1 MVVIKHITEMQA
13 WANQAR
19 AGAKRIGFV
28 PTMGYL
34 HEGHL
39 SLVRVAKAQSDAVV
53 ASIFVNPLQFG
64 PAEDLARY
72 PRDFD
77 RDRAMLV
84 KEGVDVVFYPEAAE
98 MYPTDFTTLVQVSKL
113 TETLCG
119 RSRPGHFQGVTTVV
133 AKLFTAVKP
142 HLAVFGSKD
151 AQQALVIKR
160 MARDLNF
167 DIEIIIAPTIR
178 ESDGLALSSRN
189 SFLKPLERQQAATL
203 FRALRHAEE
212 LIALGERLPQKVINA
227 ISDMIVRE
235 TSGAIDYVALVDVNT
250 LQDVKEIRGQI
261 LIALAVFFGKTR
273 LIDNILVQAP

>member
-1 MVVIKHITEMQA
+1 MQA
-13 WANQAR
+13 WADQAR

-39 SLVRVAKAQSDAVV
+39 SLVRVAKARSDVVV
-53 ASIFVNPLQFG
+53 ASIFVNPLQFS
-64 PAEDLARY
+64 PTEDLARY

-84 KEGVDVVFYPEAAE
+84 QEGVDVIFYPEAAE
-98 MYPTDFTTLVQVSKL
+98 MYPADFTTSVQVSKL
-113 TETLCG
+113 TDTLCG

-133 AKLFTAVKP
+133 AKLFTCVKP

-167 DIEIIIAPTIR
+167 DIEIVIAPTVR
-178 ESDGLALSSRN
+178 EPDGLAMSSRN